1 MFGGFPSPPKRSPTH
16 PNAAGPASEGLLSS
30 PGEGGGGQVSLAS
43 CPPRTG
49 RNDGGAGSR
58 DGFQG
63 RIFILFLLALSLMRN
78 RLGYFKISPYLNLLL
93 PFSSPLA

>member
-1 MFGGFPSPPKRSPTH
+1 MEER
-16 PNAAGPASEGLLSS
+16 
-30 PGEGGGGQVSLAS
+30 
-43 CPPRTG
+43 
-49 RNDGGAGSR
+49 GSG

-78 RLGYFKISPYLNLLL
+78 RFRYFKISPYLNLL